1 MNEQV
6 FEKFQELQTDR
17 LQLVRHELEHAP
29 DMYELRIDE
38 DVVQFL
44 DTHPPKSI
52 ADIEAKTNENR
63 SNFDDKKGI
72 T

>member
-29 DMYELRIDE
+29 DMYELRID
-38 DVVQFL
+38 
-44 DTHPPKSI
+44 
-52 ADIEAKTNENR
+52 
-63 SNFDDKKGI
+63 
-72 T
+72 

>member
-52 ADIEAKTNENR
+52 ADIEAKINENR